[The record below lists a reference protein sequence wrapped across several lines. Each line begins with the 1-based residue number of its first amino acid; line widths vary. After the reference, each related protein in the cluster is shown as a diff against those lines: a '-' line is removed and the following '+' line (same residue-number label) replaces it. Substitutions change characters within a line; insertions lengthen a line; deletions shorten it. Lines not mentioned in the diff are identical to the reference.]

1 MGFKLQSVEHF
12 PVLIHKQ
19 LASHLELAPLLG
31 SLCLFTIK
39 SRTESRL
46 KKTPTKQN
54 AIFDAIFFLDKQLQ
68 CSPRDHSEMKGQVNF
83 EMHHY

>member
-39 SRTESRL
+39 SRTEKQA
-46 KKTPTKQN
+46 KKTPNK
-54 AIFDAIFFLDKQLQ
+54 AECHF
-68 CSPRDHSEMKGQVNF
+68 
-83 EMHHY
+83 